1 MEKKGLFTGWKDVF
15 SFTATQEL
23 KGGKYKLGTI
33 LIGIAVA
40 LIFGAISVIMA
51 VSQLDDDEK
60 VEVENDFLNKV
71 TKVYLVENDIIEDD
85 MMNTLITTALSL
97 EGAAP
102 SAIKVELIT
111 KDKVTENVANEK
123 SLVVELVNSKEKD
136 TKQISFNAVI
146 PNGDKDRK
154 KAAEEYLEYVVTYID
169 IYGTTIAGVQM
180 DDMPYFVAP
189 YSTQSVSV
197 NDKVQN
203 FAVMLIG
210 MFVPMIFS
218 TLLFTMIIL
227 YGQNITKVVCAEKSS
242 KLMEMILTSVRPYAL
257 IAGKILASV
266 SLALGQFT
274 IWIACGFG
282 GYIAGTAVADIIN
295 PDYVNYVD
303 VVIDLFVSNNGASAF
318 TWYSVVLAFI
328 FVALGFLVYSV
339 FAGLMA
345 SSVSKIEDLS
355 NVMQIFQIPV
365 MIGWFAAYLIPLMES
380 KALNTVVHIFPL
392 SSPFIVPGN
401 IILGKCGII
410 EAMISLVV
418 LLATTVGCILLTGK
432 VYKNKVFYRK

>member
-1 MEKKGLFTGWKDVF
+1 MEKKGLFAGWKDVF
-15 SFTATQEL
+15 SFTAAQEL
-23 KGGKYKLGTI
+23 KGGKYKLTTI
-33 LIGIAVA
+33 LIGIFIA

-51 VSQLDDDEK
+51 ITQLDDEEK

-71 TKVYLVENDIIEDD
+71 TKVYLVENEILEDEL
-85 MMNTLITTALSL
+85 MNTLVSSALSL

-102 SAIKVELIT
+102 NAIEVEHIS
-111 KDKVTENVANEK
+111 KNKVTENVANEK
-123 SLVVELVNSKEKD
+123 SLVVELVSNADNDNKE
-136 TKQISFNAVI
+136 ISFNAVI

-154 KAAEEYLEYVVTYID
+154 KVASEYLEYVVTYIE
-169 IYGTTIAGVQM
+169 IYGTTIAGVQIE
-180 DDMPYFVAP
+180 DLPYFVAP
-189 YSTQSVSV
+189 FTTQSVSV

-257 IAGKILASV
+257 ITGKILAAV
-266 SLALGQFT
+266 SLALGQIF

-282 GYIAGTAVADIIN
+282 GYMAGTVIADIIN
-295 PDYVNYVD
+295 PDYVNYVNT
-303 VVIDLFVSNNGASAF
+303 VIDLFIANNGASAF
-318 TWYSVVLAFI
+318 TWYSVVLAII

-345 SSVSKIEDLS
+345 SSISKIEDLS
-355 NVMQIFQIPV
+355 NIMQIFQIPV
-365 MIGWFAAYLIPLMES
+365 MIGWFAAYLVPLMES
-380 KALNTVVHIFPL
+380 KILNTVVHIFPL
-392 SSPFIVPGN
+392 SAPFIVPGD

-410 EAMISLVV
+410 EGAISLV
-418 LLATTVGCILLTGK
+418 LLVATTVGCILLTGK
-432 VYKNKVFYRK
+432 IYKNKIFYRK